1 MRLLSN
7 HTKLVNTKYV
17 VHYCFIVFFFV
28 GGGGD
33 IDILKLFFSTNF
45 TEVLYLPCT
54 RQGVVMDVPDHLE
67 DLMGVSWE

>member
-1 MRLLSN
+1 M
-7 HTKLVNTKYV
+7 

-28 GGGGD
+28 GGD
-33 IDILKLFFSTNF
+33 IDILYFFFSTNF